1 MQETPSTKDALQ
13 RAIEQAGGKTALMR
27 KLNERGHDIK
37 SHNVIAQWE
46 ENGTPAKYCPDIEAI
61 TGVVCELLNPAV
73 AWGVLRQAP
82 GWNGKDRRQQPRTAK
97 AA

>member
-37 SHNVIAQWE
+37 SHNVITQWE

-61 TGVVCELLNPAV
+61 TGVECEMLNPAV
-73 AWGVLRQAP
+73 AWGVLR
-82 GWNGKDRRQQPRTAK
+82 DRRK
-97 AA
+97 AVRPA